1 MNTRTQ
7 YTEGRP
13 HGQTP
18 ATRSGR
24 PSGLAAVGLGMTA
37 VGFVQVAVTIAPQV
51 ASMIPAA
58 GAAAPA
64 VGVAV
69 ALAADVVWAALG
81 HTTIQAY
88 KTGQRAAAYGFGA
101 ATAVAVAVSTVLLAE
116 VGHMGPWSAIPALA
130 ALLLVADGIRDQVT
144 VSPETAAYIRTRTA
158 EIRDQRALA
167 TIEARHAAHL
177 ETITGYGE
185 SKRLAARTHA
195 LAEIKVTVER
205 AENKAAKRLTT
216 SAEKHAA
223 GAVAYRKLLG
233 RQSTADPD
241 ADADTAPDT
250 APDTAADIE
259 GDTAPD
265 SQPHMAPSP
274 ASDVTSD
281 VTPVP
286 ALSVIP
292 DPDNTDDTDHTDDT
306 VDLPSGQCAIC
317 GSALS
322 QDEGDYVHPAC
333 AAVELRTVAGLPV
346 PEVAELLGVAE
357 RTIYRWT
364 KEANRDDVA

>member
-24 PSGLAAVGLGMTA
+24 PSGLAGVGLGMTA
-37 VGFVQVAVTIAPQV
+37 VGFVQVALTIAPQV
-51 ASMIPAA
+51 AEMIPAA

-101 ATAVAVAVSTVLLAE
+101 ATAVAVAVSTVLLAA

-144 VSPETAAYIRTRTA
+144 VSPQTAAYIRARTA

-167 TIEARHAAHL
+167 TIEARHEAHM
-177 ETITGYGE
+177 ETITGYRE
-185 SKRLAARTHA
+185 SARLAARTHA

-205 AENKAAKRLTT
+205 AENKAAKRLTA

-223 GAVAYRKLLG
+223 GAVAYRELLG
-233 RQSTADPD
+233 HQS
-241 ADADTAPDT
+241 
-250 APDTAADIE
+250 AANPDIE

-265 SQPHMAPSP
+265 NQPDAIT
-274 ASDVTSD
+274 AQDLAVTPD
-281 VTPVP
+281 VTPAVSAAP
-286 ALSVIP
+286 DLTVIP
-292 DPDNTDDTDHTDDT
+292 DTDDIGTVEDEADT
-306 VDLPSGQCAIC
+306 GLCAIC
-317 GSALS
+317 ATDL
-322 QDEGDYVHPAC
+322 DEEDGNHVHPAC
-333 AAVELRTVAGLPV
+333 AAVELRRVMSV
-346 PEVAELLGVAE
+346 PEVAELLGVTE
-357 RTIYRWT
+357 RTVYRWT
-364 KEANRDDVA
+364 PKEANRDDVA

>member
-18 ATRSGR
+18 ATPAATRSGR
-24 PSGLAAVGLGMTA
+24 HSGLAGVGLGMTG

-51 ASMIPAA
+51 AEMIPAA

-101 ATAVAVAVSTVLLAE
+101 ATAVAVAVSTVLLAA

-144 VSPETAAYIRTRTA
+144 VSPQTAAYIRARTA
-158 EIRDQRALA
+158 EIRDERALA
-167 TIEARHAAHL
+167 VIEARRKAHL

-185 SKRLAARTHA
+185 SAWLAARTHA
-195 LAEIKVTVER
+195 LAGMKVTVER
-205 AENKAAKRLTT
+205 AEHKAAKRLTA

-223 GAVAYRKLLG
+223 GAVAYRELLG
-233 RQSTADPD
+233 RQSAANPD
-241 ADADTAPDT
+241 NQP
-250 APDTAADIE
+250 DIE

-265 SQPHMAPSP
+265 SQHDAIATPADVVAP
-274 ASDVTSD
+274 D
-281 VTPVP
+281 VTPDVSAAP
-286 ALSVIP
+286 ALTVIP
-292 DPDNTDDTDHTDDT
+292 DAHDIGTAAAEGADDADT
-306 VDLPSGQCAIC
+306 GLCAIC
-317 GSALS
+317 DTDLGE
-322 QDEGDYVHPAC
+322 DDGNHVHPAC
-333 AAVELRTVAGLPV
+333 AAVELRRVMSV
-346 PEVAELLGVAE
+346 PEVAELLGVTE
-357 RTIYRWT
+357 RTVYRWT
-364 KEANRDDVA
+364 KEASRDDVA